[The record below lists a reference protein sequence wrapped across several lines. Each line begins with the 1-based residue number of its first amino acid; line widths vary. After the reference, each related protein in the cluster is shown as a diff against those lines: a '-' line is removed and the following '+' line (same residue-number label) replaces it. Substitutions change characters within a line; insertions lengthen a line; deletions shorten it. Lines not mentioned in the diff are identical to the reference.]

1 MADISFSSSCTTNVG
16 SMNFEILS
24 NKDGSEHTSQLRMLT
39 FQFKL
44 YDKDGSGSVELAE
57 MIEILVMIYQVSS
70 EQVLPGIYQVS
81 RYQVPGNCNTW

>member
-1 MADISFSSSCTTNVG
+1 MLI
-16 SMNFEILS
+16 S
-24 NKDGSEHTSQLRMLT
+24 NKDGSGDTSQLRILT

-70 EQVLPGIYQVS
+70 FVVIYQVS
-81 RYQVPGNCNTW
+81 RYQVPGNCNIW

>member
-1 MADISFSSSCTTNVG
+1 MTDKYFSSSCTTNVG

-57 MIEILVMIYQVSS
+57 MIEILVMIYQVSRS
-70 EQVLPGIYQVS
+70 TRYLPGEQH
-81 RYQVPGNCNTW
+81 RYQATIATHGR